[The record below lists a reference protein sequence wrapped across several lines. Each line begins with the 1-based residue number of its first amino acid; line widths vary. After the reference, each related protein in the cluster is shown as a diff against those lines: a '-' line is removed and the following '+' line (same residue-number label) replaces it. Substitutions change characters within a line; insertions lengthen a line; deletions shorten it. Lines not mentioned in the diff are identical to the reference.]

1 MSRPSSTIADHFNL
15 PRNAGEMRSPDA
27 VGHASLDGRAPRVTI
42 YLKTDGKVISQAM
55 FQTFGCG
62 FSIAACS
69 LLTELVAGKTF
80 DECLS
85 LSDKTLIAALNGMPP
100 EREFCA
106 QLAMDALRDA
116 ISQIAP
122 T

>member
-1 MSRPSSTIADHFNL
+1 MSRPSSTIADHFNS
-15 PRNAGEMRSPDA
+15 PRNAGEMASPDA
-27 VGHASLDGRAPRVTI
+27 VGRASLDGRAPRVTI
-42 YLKTDGKVISQAM
+42 YLKTNGQVISQAM

-69 LLTELVAGKTF
+69 LLTELVAGNTF
-80 DECLS
+80 DECLA

-106 QLAMDALRDA
+106 RLAVDALRDA
-116 ISQIAP
+116 VSRIAP